1 MKEPEGKMLTYVAK
15 TTRVFCLVTA
25 RASRAAVTTGAAS
38 MLTTRTTM
46 ATRTTGT
53 TSVLATRTSRASMLT
68 SRTARSTALVTA
80 RAAVVASFMAAGTAG
95 TAGTTLR
102 AVLMFVM
109 VVAEETHYV
118 CVGVF
123 MKLVDWRRGMRKMVM
138 SVLSISKYRGAFGTL
153 L

>member
-46 ATRTTGT
+46 ATR
-53 TSVLATRTSRASMLT
+53 SSRASMLT

-95 TAGTTLR
+95 TTLR

-123 MKLVDWRRGMRKMVM
+123 MNLVDWRRGMRKMVM
-138 SVLSISKYRGAFGTL
+138 SELSISQYSGAFGTL

>member
-1 MKEPEGKMLTYVAK
+1 
-15 TTRVFCLVTA
+15 
-25 RASRAAVTTGAAS
+25 
-38 MLTTRTTM
+38 M

-95 TAGTTLR
+95 TAVTTLR

-138 SVLSISKYRGAFGTL
+138 TNKHDAKQYGVDLLLLKSEVVDAGSIAMEQLWRYC
-153 L
+153 